1 MTRLVRGFG
10 DLGRTRVMGVVNVTP
25 DSFSDGGEHAGTAAA
40 VAHGLDLRAQGADLV
55 DVGGESTRPGAQRV
69 TLEEELARVLPV
81 IRALVAEGIIVSV
94 DTSRAEVAR
103 AALDAGALMV
113 NDVSAGRDPDLLAV
127 VADAG
132 VAYIAMHSRG
142 SSVDMASR
150 AVYTDVVAEVLVE
163 LQQRADAARVAGV
176 AADLLLLDPGL
187 GFAKTAQHNWQLV
200 AALPAF
206 AALAPLVVGA
216 SRKAFLGTLLATGPA
231 ARPPKGRDGATAALT
246 VLAAQ
251 AGAWGVRVHDVASSA
266 DAVRVVAA
274 VELVR

>member
-216 SRKAFLGTLLATGPA
+216 SRKAFLGTLLASGPA
-231 ARPPKGRDGATAALT
+231 AGSPKGRDGATAALT

>member
-25 DSFSDGGEHAGTAAA
+25 DSFSDGGEHAGAAAA

-216 SRKAFLGTLLATGPA
+216 SRKAFLGTLLASGPA
-231 ARPPKGRDGATAALT
+231 ARSPKGRDGATAALT